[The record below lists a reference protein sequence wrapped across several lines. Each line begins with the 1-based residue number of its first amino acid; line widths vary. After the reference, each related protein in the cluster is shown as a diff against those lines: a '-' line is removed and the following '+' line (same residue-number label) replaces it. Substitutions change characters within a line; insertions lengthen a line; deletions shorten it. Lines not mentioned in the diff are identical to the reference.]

1 LAAGIVGI
9 LKAESGRMRVGWR
22 ILLFLLLLSLFVV
35 LLSLLPFRG
44 LPWETIPVLLGG
56 LLAGWILLALDG
68 RGTGALG
75 FYLSPSVPRET
86 LLGLGLGI
94 AVSGSVVLGIALVGG
109 VRWTAEPGGVWEFFR
124 NGALALWFFTLPAAM
139 EEVLFRGYFFQA
151 LAESW
156 GALQALWATSL
167 LFAVLH
173 LGNPNLSPVGIVN
186 IALAGLFLGAVYLR
200 TVSLW
205 WATGAHLG
213 WNWTLGFLADLPV
226 SGLEMV
232 DSPLHEG
239 VPKGTELLSG
249 GAFGPEGSVVASA
262 VLALASW
269 WVWKGPGFKP
279 GRAAI
284 GARPL
289 FLPRQEVEA
298 GSGRTGGIRTPDDS
312 RREA

>member
-1 LAAGIVGI
+1 
-9 LKAESGRMRVGWR
+9 
-22 ILLFLLLLSLFVV
+22 
-35 LLSLLPFRG
+35 
-44 LPWETIPVLLGG
+44 
-56 LLAGWILLALDG
+56 
-68 RGTGALG
+68 
-75 FYLSPSVPRET
+75 
-86 LLGLGLGI
+86 
-94 AVSGSVVLGIALVGG
+94 
-109 VRWTAEPGGVWEFFR
+109 
-124 NGALALWFFTLPAAM
+124 
-139 EEVLFRGYFFQA
+139 
-151 LAESW
+151 
-156 GALQALWATSL
+156 
-167 LFAVLH
+167 VLH

-200 TVSLW
+200 TASLW

-262 VLALASW
+262 VLALAAWS
-269 WVWKGPGFKP
+269 VWKGPGFKP

-284 GARPL
+284 DARPL

-298 GSGRTGGIRTPDDS
+298 GSGRTGGSRTPDDS